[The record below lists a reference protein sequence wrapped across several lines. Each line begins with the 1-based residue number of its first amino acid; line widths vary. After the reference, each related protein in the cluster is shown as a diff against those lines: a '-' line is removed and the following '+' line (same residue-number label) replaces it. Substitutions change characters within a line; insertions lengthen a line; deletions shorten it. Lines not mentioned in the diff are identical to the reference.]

1 MNLTELLRGL
11 SVPLGLEPPQ
21 GSSLSQVSAGLHY
34 GGKRTKT
41 EIEHTHDDPIDMLDT
56 DLCAE
61 GVCDDLIYQALLLK
75 MTEPTIDLEHID
87 RDELLRTIRDEFD
100 SASSAYQ
107 ISLADVDRELPR
119 NDKTDTQKS
128 SKSSKSSS
136 TSTIS
141 LRLSKKKGTRRTK
154 NGRPT
159 QGIRLR
165 VSAKK
170 GRR

>member
-21 GSSLSQVSAGLHY
+21 TSPLSQGSQY

-41 EIEHTHDDPIDMLDT
+41 DTDTEHTHDDPIDMLDT

-107 ISLADVDRELPR
+107 ISLADVDRESPR

-128 SKSSKSSS
+128 SKSSKSS
-136 TSTIS
+136 STIS

-159 QGIRLR
+159 PGIRLR

>member
-1 MNLTELLRGL
+1 MNLAELLHGL
-11 SVPLGLEPPQ
+11 SVPLGLEPPHLYLPFN
-21 GSSLSQVSAGLHY
+21 LSY
-34 GGKRTKT
+34 FGGKKDSHKT
-41 EIEHTHDDPIDMLDT
+41 ESPREDPIDMLET
-56 DLCAE
+56 DLCSE

-107 ISLADVDRELPR
+107 ISLADLDKEPR
-119 NDKTDTQKS
+119 RDNTNVALKS
-128 SKSSKSSS
+128 AVP
-136 TSTIS
+136 TIS
-141 LRLSKKKGTRRTK
+141 LRLSNKRGTRRTK
-154 NGRPT
+154 NGRRTP
-159 QGIRLR
+159 GIRLR